1 MAHRRST
8 SDSTAPVF
16 VAHSLQFAGQGN
28 EEDKYNAAQRYDW
41 DDVPPKLMEP
51 TIPYEVTQP
60 FDYVVPKK
68 IKVLG
73 NSENLVVG
81 ARRSTRTR
89 KDENTPVVSESEIA
103 RQLSKKRGRPRR
115 SEASRKTDDGDN
127 TEDESYIEP
136 TSGPKKRSQHQPAKR
151 PRVSR
156 NEEPT
161 RREETDEEQDRD
173 TAPLRSGGARSRVT
187 PIKPQQ
193 ANRWSNTEDRQLIDS
208 LFEVIGSIPWRRV
221 TAYMA
226 EKGYSCADRGEGA
239 IRGRWKVLRPR
250 LYIVPP
256 PVVRGAAAKSQLKA
270 KEKETTEAE
279 IEAEHED
286 KDGEGEHEEHE
297 EAEEEREDKARTE
310 SEAERA
316 GREAAEQAARDIEDE
331 LDAVE
336 AEGDTTVE
344 EDGPPAP
351 RRARRPQGTGPPK
364 RQREPRPERQREGKR
379 EREQERR
386 IEMDQGPPTPPRIPT
401 SSALRPPTKAPN
413 PNPSSSARSPVPVSP
428 NPNRRTLPSLQSPE
442 RSSERS
448 LPLPVPAVNQRSPR
462 LADTHSPR
470 LPRAPTPPQTGT
482 LLAPML
488 NPTTMPGWDRER
500 EREAWLDAGG
510 GHGNVPSQVP
520 HTSPGRA
527 QHVLPEHHQ
536 REYPPHPPSVSHPHP
551 SDPHPQRKSR
561 KPEMLPFRTSGP
573 GHWNQNQTQG
583 GPGEYQGA
591 PGQSGYQGQGQGGYQ
606 PPTTGQGGYQAP
618 PPPAGQGSFQTLTG
632 AYQPQGYS
640 SSPGQ
645 TYQSPPQ
652 TFQPAISPGRVYQ
665 TSPRPSYAQ
674 ASPNQVYHSPSRV
687 YQSPPAQPY
696 HSPPSQTYHA
706 HSPPRQPYHPSP
718 YQGPASQV
726 FPPPP
731 LYVPPPTTFPIENQ
745 SPSRGAFQD
754 GPTFPGGSP
763 SRLPMLGER
772 GGIGEGGREWDR
784 IE

>member
-16 VAHSLQFAGQGN
+16 IAHSLQFAGQGD

-51 TIPYEVTQP
+51 TIAYEVTQP

-73 NSENLVVG
+73 NSENLIAG

-89 KDENTPVVSESEIA
+89 KDENTPVVSESEIS

-136 TSGPKKRSQHQPAKR
+136 TGTKRRSQHQPAKR

-156 NEEPT
+156 NEEPAQ
-161 RREETDEEQDRD
+161 REGTDEEQERD

-256 PVVRGAAAKSQLKA
+256 PVVRGAAAKSQMKA
-270 KEKETTEAE
+270 KEKEAAEAE
-279 IEAEHED
+279 VEVEHDEKDADAEHE
-286 KDGEGEHEEHE
+286 ENEEQ
-297 EAEEEREDKARTE
+297 EEEREEKGRME

-331 LDAVE
+331 LDAEE
-336 AEGDTTVE
+336 ADGDTTVE
-344 EDGPPAP
+344 EDNPPT
-351 RRARRPQGTGPPK
+351 RRRDRPQGTGPPK
-364 RQREPRPERQREGKR
+364 RQRERKPERQREKER
-379 EREQERR
+379 QREQARR
-386 IEMDQGPPTPPRIPT
+386 IEMDKGPPTPPRIPT
-401 SSALRPPTKAPN
+401 PPTLRPPTN
-413 PNPSSSARSPVPVSP
+413 PNPSSNARSPVPISP

-470 LPRAPTPPQTGT
+470 LPGPPTPPQTGT
-482 LLAPML
+482 VLAPML
-488 NPTTMPGWDRER
+488 GGTATAGWDRER
-500 EREAWLDAGG
+500 EGWLDASQDR
-510 GHGNVPSQVP
+510 GHGNIPGQAS

-527 QHVLPEHHQ
+527 HHVLPEHHQ
-536 REYPPHPPSVSHPHP
+536 REYPPHPPNVSHPNP
-551 SDPHPQRKSR
+551 SDHPQRKSR
-561 KPEMLPFRTSGP
+561 KPEMHPFRTSVP
-573 GHWNQNQTQG
+573 GHWSQNQTQG
-583 GPGEYQGA
+583 GPGEYQGTTV
-591 PGQSGYQGQGQGGYQ
+591 GQSGYQGPGAYQ
-606 PPTTGQGGYQAP
+606 LPTTGQGGYQAP
-618 PPPAGQGSFQTLTG
+618 PTGQGSFQTLTG

-640 SSPGQ
+640 PPPGQ
-645 TYQSPPQ
+645 AYQSPPQ
-652 TFQPAISPGRVYQ
+652 TFQPAISPGRAYQ

-674 ASPNQVYHSPSRV
+674 TSPNQVYHSPSRV

-706 HSPPRQPYHPSP
+706 HSPSRQPFHPSP

-731 LYVPPPTTFPIENQ
+731 LYVPPPTAFPIESQ
-745 SPSRGAFQD
+745 SPSRGTFQD
-754 GPTFPGGSP
+754 GSTFPGGSP

-772 GGIGEGGREWDR
+772 GGMSEGGREWDR
-784 IE
+784 VD